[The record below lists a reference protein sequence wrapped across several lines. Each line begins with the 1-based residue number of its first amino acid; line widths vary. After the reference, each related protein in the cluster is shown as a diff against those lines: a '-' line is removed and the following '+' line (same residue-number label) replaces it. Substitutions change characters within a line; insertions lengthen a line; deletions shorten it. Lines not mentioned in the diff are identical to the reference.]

1 MGNSVRRLFG
11 FRAARPGRAE
21 AMKFFRPAID
31 DAEVDPGEANDPVA
45 AVGLGD
51 ADGFALQRLADE
63 DQVAA
68 PLDGPVGAHPA
79 HGVPGIVPGLVQAS
93 ALEVVEEIDRIP
105 GVMGVKVITHLAVIK
120 SHGFRLRAADELR
133 AKLDRRPGAA
143 SDEAGE

>member
-1 MGNSVRRLFG
+1 MGNSVPGVFG

-31 DAEVDPGEANDPVA
+31 DAEVDVGEANDPVA

-68 PLDGPVGAHPA
+68 PLDGPVVRTRRMAC
-79 HGVPGIVPGLVQAS
+79 QAS
-93 ALEVVEEIDRIP
+93 YQ
-105 GVMGVKVITHLAVIK
+105 G
-120 SHGFRLRAADELR
+120 SS
-133 AKLDRRPGAA
+133 RRSG
-143 SDEAGE
+143 